1 LLVTAFNGILQ
12 MSKVRIA
19 TCFLLAL
26 LSAATMPALA
36 NEGEGR
42 RDTGGAMTASAVLG
56 FRIVIPERL
65 LLTATQAAEDV
76 ALQARFAP
84 GARRVTETI
93 DQHVVTTVAAP

>member
-19 TCFLLAL
+19 ACFLLAL

-42 RDTGGAMTASAVLG
+42 RDTGGAMAATATLG

-65 LLTATQAAEDV
+65 LLTAVQMADETV
-76 ALQARFAP
+76 QARFAP

-93 DQHVVTTVAAP
+93 DQQVVTTVAAP